1 MSEFDDIMYDSDLEN
16 TEEETEERPG
26 FENQSDL
33 YGKKIKPVPKP
44 EIEIGIDRTNSFTN
58 NIIGE
63 GDSGS
68 IDISKINSFTQISSN
83 RDTVYS
89 LLDVMAEDPM
99 IASALEIY
107 TEDVTETNDKG
118 QIVWCEAD
126 NPEIGKLVTYFLDS
140 MNVDKNIYEWAHS
153 FIKYGDLY
161 LRLYRQSDLANAGLA
176 DNQYTNSE
184 NDRQYLNE
192 ELDEKKE
199 LNEDVILKLYKDNDP
214 YIHYIEMMPNPAE
227 MFELTKFG
235 KTFAYI
241 QAEIPVQQQ
250 KETGYMNTYYKYSFK
265 SNDVNVYQ
273 PTSFV
278 HACLKDNTTR
288 SPEEVDL
295 SVVDSQDRDKAATYT
310 YNVKRG
316 QSILYNTFKIWRE
329 MTLLENSM
337 LLNRLTKSSIVRLM
351 NVEVGDMPKEE
362 IGPHLAGI
370 KRLIEQKTALN
381 TGNYMEEYTNPGPV
395 ENYVYV
401 PTHNGLGA
409 ISSEELGGDTSVK
422 GLEDVDYFKNKLMGS
437 LKIPGQYLG
446 FTDDNT
452 GFNGGTALSIVSS
465 RYAKTVKR
473 IQNHLIQAIT
483 DIINLMLIDKR
494 LDNYINKFTIR
505 MQEPTTQEEID
516 RKESKSTSVGIVSDI
531 LNLLDG
537 LQKESSKLK
546 ALKILLSTVVSDSEI
561 TDIIQEEIEMAEKEE
576 DSGMG
581 EESEDMF
588 DGDMDLDLGGGHSG
602 MHVGGGDFDEFGD
615 EGGEDLDFGEEE
627 AGGEEAGA
635 DNLPTPDELGAG
647 DFTDNTAEF

>member
-1 MSEFDDIMYDSDLEN
+1 MSEFDDIMYEDDLEN
-16 TEEETEERPG
+16 TEETEERPG

-33 YGKKIKPVPKP
+33 YGKKIKPIPKP
-44 EIEIGIDRTNSFTN
+44 KIEIGIDRTNSFTN
-58 NIIGE
+58 NIVGE

-107 TEDVTETNDKG
+107 TEDVTETNDRG

-126 NPEIGKLVTYFLDS
+126 DPEIGKLVTYFLDS

-176 DNQYTNSE
+176 NNEYTNSK
-184 NDRQYLNE
+184 NNRQYLKEDTN
-192 ELDEKKE
+192 EKKE

-265 SNDVNVYQ
+265 SNDVNVFQ

-295 SVVDSQDRDKAATYT
+295 SVVDSQDRDTATTYT

-337 LLNRLTKSSIVRLM
+337 LLNRLTKSSIIRLM

-401 PTHNGLGA
+401 PTHNGQGA

-446 FTDDNT
+446 FTDDST

-531 LNLLDG
+531 LNLLDS

-561 TDIIQEEIEMAEKEE
+561 TDIIQEEIELAEKEE
-576 DSGMG
+576 GGGMG

-602 MHVGGGDFDEFGD
+602 MHVGGGDFDDFGD
-615 EGGEDLDFGEEE
+615 EGSEEVFGGEEE
-627 AGGEEAGA
+627 IGGEEAGA